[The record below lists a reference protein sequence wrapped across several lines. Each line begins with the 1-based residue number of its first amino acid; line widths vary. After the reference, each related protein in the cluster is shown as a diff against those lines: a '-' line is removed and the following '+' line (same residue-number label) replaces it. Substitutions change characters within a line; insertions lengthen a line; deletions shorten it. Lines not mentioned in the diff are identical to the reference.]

1 MGAQSQ
7 WERLTCGSV
16 VEVLVDELEGV
27 RVSNGAIVKLVAGEP
42 KHTSL
47 EAFAMSLK
55 AGGGTLGMMLS
66 TLTYSGMMAAC
77 LGCNWK
83 NRGVF
88 WGGVVGQ
95 AQNFLRGH
103 GKGPR

>member
-1 MGAQSQ
+1 V
-7 WERLTCGSV
+7 RLTCGSV
-16 VEVLVDELEGV
+16 VEVLVDKLEGV
-27 RVSNGAIVKLVAGEP
+27 RVSNGAIMKLVAGEP

-55 AGGGTLGMMLS
+55 AGGGTLGTRLS
-66 TLTYSGMMAAC
+66 TLTYVVMMVVC

-88 WGGVVGQ
+88 
-95 AQNFLRGH
+95 
-103 GKGPR
+103 